1 MPRIEAAI
9 AIIFLIPPI
18 CAHAQALAMNCDGH
32 QIKQEKF
39 VCQRVI
45 AGQDANFEGQQEYGS
60 ELTDERRIL
69 TPEFLK
75 VLLSAPRIPDHGVRI
90 IGARFKEAINLEN
103 AVLQRELWIYKSLL
117 EQGANLSGLTAP
129 YLISFDGSTIRGLLN
144 LSGIQA
150 TGDLS
155 IARATTP
162 EHTVYLGG
170 GTYIRGNLNLK
181 GSKIKT
187 INMDDIHVDGNLI
200 MGDGNFNEVALKG
213 AQIKGD
219 LDLSK
224 STITDAAGIRMDGIH
239 VDGNLSMGSGN
250 FTAIDLKSAQ
260 IKGDLDLSKSTI
272 TDAAGIRMDGI
283 HVDGNL
289 NMGSGNFT
297 AIDLKS
303 AQIKGD
309 LDLSKST
316 FNGGL
321 NLTGARIDDLL
332 LVGIVPKGPTTVFT
346 NLSFSKANFGPG
358 PILMLKMLSQ
368 QPQDLGFSSQNYAT
382 LAKSYSDLGLPD
394 TARQILIEKETAE
407 FKHSDFW
414 NRIWLWFIWLFAGY
428 GYRPEVTLAW
438 IVGFVLVGA
447 FIFKTGE
454 DRLVAG
460 RPPSSWLIFALDSVI
475 PGIHLNKDHDDVAFA
490 GGRQYFL
497 YFLRFLGAV
506 VIFVVLALLKRTLFE
521 AS

>member
-69 TPEFLK
+69 TPKFLK

-213 AQIKGD
+213 
-219 LDLSK
+219 
-224 STITDAAGIRMDGIH
+224 
-239 VDGNLSMGSGN
+239 
-250 FTAIDLKSAQ
+250 AQ